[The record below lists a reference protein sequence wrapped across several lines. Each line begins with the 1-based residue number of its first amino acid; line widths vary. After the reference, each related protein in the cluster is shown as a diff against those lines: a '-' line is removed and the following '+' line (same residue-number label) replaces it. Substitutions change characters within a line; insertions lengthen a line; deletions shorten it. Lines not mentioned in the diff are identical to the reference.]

1 MTLRAIVVV
10 FPVCLAQQA
19 TIRFLVQLSS
29 VAWYG
34 NRLKPMM
41 ASVNSVGSFRSLF
54 LISASGSESSSVGY
68 FLPVD
73 DHDAG
78 GVSEFV
84 QCLDHSARF
93 WSASG

>member
-1 MTLRAIVVV
+1 MTLRAMVVV

-19 TIRFLVQLSS
+19 TMRLLVQLSN

-34 NRLKPMM
+34 NKLNPIM
-41 ASVNSVGSFRSLF
+41 ASVNSVGSFRSLS
-54 LISASGSESSSVGY
+54 LRSASGSEASSVGY

-84 QCLDHSARF
+84 
-93 WSASG
+93 